1 MLILK
6 LFRFLFGYVSFTASG
21 GFPERFINLCK
32 LNRITLWELKCEN
45 SVISACT
52 DCPSYKRI
60 RSAAKKSGMR
70 VRLSRKHGLP
80 FFIERHSRR
89 IGVLIGACLCVCII
103 TVLST
108 RIWSIDVTGNS
119 AVPSEKIAEVFE
131 QLGVKVGVAGSRID
145 IRSTEIAALQR
156 LPELSWLNI
165 NIAGSAARIE
175 VRERKPETKIDADSK
190 PTDIVAARDG
200 QIVILRSFSGTPA
213 QKIGSAV
220 LKGNLLISG
229 AKENK
234 DLTVRFCHA
243 SGYVVARTARS
254 TAVSQSSTLSVKK
267 IADEKKSFIL
277 DFLIFSVPIGKTGE
291 SAYRNKSM
299 LYINGVTLPVGITEC
314 SETVY
319 EDSEAKLSEERT
331 KALALLRFFDKCAAD
346 FRYLK
351 LEKTDISCNSSDK
364 GCIVSGEFTCLE
376 NIGEERAMQIEQ
388 E

>member
-1 MLILK
+1 M
-6 LFRFLFGYVSFTASG
+6 
-21 GFPERFINLCK
+21 
-32 LNRITLWELKCEN
+32 
-45 SVISACT
+45 
-52 DCPSYKRI
+52 
-60 RSAAKKSGMR
+60 
-70 VRLSRKHGLP
+70 
-80 FFIERHSRR
+80 
-89 IGVLIGACLCVCII
+89 
-103 TVLST
+103 
-108 RIWSIDVTGNS
+108 
-119 AVPSEKIAEVFE
+119 
-131 QLGVKVGVAGSRID
+131 
-145 IRSTEIAALQR
+145 
-156 LPELSWLNI
+156 
-165 NIAGSAARIE
+165 
-175 VRERKPETKIDADSK
+175 
-190 PTDIVAARDG
+190 
-200 QIVILRSFSGTPA
+200 
-213 QKIGSAV
+213 
-220 LKGNLLISG
+220 
-229 AKENK
+229 
-234 DLTVRFCHA
+234 RFCHA

-319 EDSEAKLSEERT
+319 EDSEEQLSEERT

>member
-6 LFRFLFGYVSFTASG
+6 LFRFIFGYVSFTAGG

-32 LNRITLWELKCEN
+32 LNRITLWDLKCEN
-45 SVISACT
+45 AVISACA

-70 VRLSRKHGLP
+70 VRISKKHGLP

-89 IGVLIGACLCVCII
+89 IGVLIGACFCVCII
-103 TVLST
+103 LILST

-119 AVPSEKIAEVFE
+119 AVPTEKITEVFE
-131 QLGVKVGVAGSRID
+131 QLGVKAGAAGSKID
-145 IRSTEIAALQR
+145 IRSTEIAALQK

-165 NIAGSAARIE
+165 NIAGSTAKIE
-175 VRERKPETKIDADSK
+175 VRERKPEIRSDADAE
-190 PTDIVAARDG
+190 PTDIVASRDG
-200 QIVILRSFSGTPA
+200 QIVILRSFSGSPV
-213 QKIGSAV
+213 QKVGSAV

-234 DLTVRFCHA
+234 DLTVRFCRA

-254 TAVSQSSTLSVKK
+254 AAVSQSSIIPVEK
-267 IADEKKSFIL
+267 AVEEKKGVIFH
-277 DFLIFSVPIGKTGE
+277 FLIFSFPIGKTGE
-291 SAYRNKSM
+291 NAYRNKSM
-299 LYINGVTLPVGITEC
+299 LYINGVTLPVGITKC
-314 SETVY
+314 SEILY
-319 EDSEAKLSEERT
+319 EPCEENLGNERT
-331 KALALLRFFDKCAAD
+331 KLLALLRFFDKCAAD

-351 LEKTDISCNSSDK
+351 LEKADISVASSDN
-364 GCIVSGEFTCLE
+364 GCTVGGEFTCLE

-388 E
+388 N